1 MYYGDHPPPHFH
13 AAYGEHEAIIGID
26 SLAVIAGGLP
36 ARALGLVIEWA
47 ALRQQELLQAWQNVE
62 SLQEAPRIAPLS

>member
-13 AAYGEHEAIIGID
+13 AAYGEQEAIIGID

-36 ARALGLVIEWA
+36 ARAMGLVIEWA
-47 ALRQQELLQAWQNVE
+47 SLRQQELVQA
-62 SLQEAPRIAPLS
+62 